1 MEKPKD
7 FLDFENEYEIER
19 ENNDSDLQNR
29 KIFLETRNLFI
40 IKEQETWKIPGKR
53 KKWNN
58 LMKLIKKWKIKWLL
72 SYSPDRQAR
81 NMVEWW
87 EIINLVDEWLLNLKY
102 TNFHFENN
110 ASWKMMLWIWFVFS
124 KQYSDKLSEDITRW
138 NKNKI
143 LSWKAIWKY
152 KPWYFI
158 NKEWYHEPHP
168 EFFYLIKKA
177 FEMKLEWIVES
188 RIKEFLDASWFH
200 RKFKNDGRKEYI
212 KKSLL
217 NKMFRDDFYYWKLI
231 SWDNFVDLLE
241 VNPYF
246 KPIVSED
253 EFQIL
258 QERYYLNPASL
269 VYRSKTKD
277 EYENLKVFDIDFL
290 LTEDNFWLT
299 FNIPNKKRFSD
310 KIIEEWKNE

>member
-1 MEKPKD
+1 
-7 FLDFENEYEIER
+7 
-19 ENNDSDLQNR
+19 
-29 KIFLETRNLFI
+29 
-40 IKEQETWKIPGKR
+40 
-53 KKWNN
+53 
-58 LMKLIKKWKIKWLL
+58 
-72 SYSPDRQAR
+72 
-81 NMVEWW
+81 
-87 EIINLVDEWLLNLKY
+87 
-102 TNFHFENN
+102 
-110 ASWKMMLWIWFVFS
+110 
-124 KQYSDKLSEDITRW
+124 
-138 NKNKI
+138 
-143 LSWKAIWKY
+143 
-152 KPWYFI
+152 
-158 NKEWYHEPHP
+158 
-168 EFFYLIKKA
+168 
-177 FEMKLEWIVES
+177 MKLEWIVES

-200 RKFKNDGRKEYI
+200 RKFKNNWRKEYI

-231 SWDNFVDLLE
+231 SWDNFVNLLE

-258 QERYYLNPASL
+258 QESYYLNPASL